1 MDLSIQCLSASEAAR
16 RLGVSTKALR
26 LYERQRLIT
35 PARTAA
41 GYRAY
46 GPNDM
51 ARAAE
56 VVALRALGLSLAQVA
71 RVLAGDHRNLATA
84 LAAHEAILEQEIRQL
99 VCKIDKARG
108 LRADIAHGQMPAD
121 GELIRLLHPT
131 LSVGFELPWPW
142 GGELFELRDIRA
154 LNYITGPLGSG
165 KTRLAL
171 RLTEAFPNAAFLGLE
186 RLNDGG
192 ATNAARLNADS
203 ALRWR
208 VNQALEWLTDEGA
221 TRSEALTTLL
231 VGLETEGPAVLVV
244 DMVEHGL
251 DRITQVALSAY
262 LRLRAK
268 TAKRPL
274 FLLTRSTAILDLGA
288 IGADEAVIFCP
299 ANHSPP
305 TRIAPYP
312 GTPGYEAVATCLAS
326 PEVRAR
332 TAGTLAWRAERD

>member
-1 MDLSIQCLSASEAAR
+1 
-16 RLGVSTKALR
+16 
-26 LYERQRLIT
+26 
-35 PARTAA
+35 
-41 GYRAY
+41 
-46 GPNDM
+46 M

-71 RVLAGDHRNLATA
+71 RVLAGDQQNLATA
-84 LAAHEAILEQEIRQL
+84 LAAHEAILEQEIRRL
-99 VCKIDKARG
+99 VCKIDKSRG
-108 LRADIAHGQMPAD
+108 LRADIARGQMPAD
-121 GELIRLLHPT
+121 GELARLLHPT

-142 GGELFELRDIRA
+142 GGELFELHDIRA

-171 RLTEAFPNAAFLGLE
+171 RLTEAFPNAAFLGLD

-192 ATNAARLNADS
+192 AATAARLNADS

-208 VNQALEWLTDEGA
+208 VNRALDWLTDERA
-221 TRSEALTTLL
+221 TRSEALITLL

-251 DRITQVALSAY
+251 DRMTQHALSTY
-262 LRLRAK
+262 LRQGAK
-268 TAKRPL
+268 AAERPL
-274 FLLTRSTAILDLGA
+274 FLLTRSTAILDLAA
-288 IGADEAVIFCP
+288 IGADEAVVFCP

-312 GTPGYEAVATCLAS
+312 GTAGYEAVATCLAS
-326 PEVRAR
+326 PEVRER
-332 TAGTLAWRAERD
+332 TAGTIAWRAKRD